1 MRHRVKKI
9 KFKGGY
15 DATRA
20 LVKKL
25 AYNFLTRGKIKTTLK
40 KAKVL
45 KSTLEKLVEKMKEEN
60 EKNKMFFLSYFG
72 QKRKLLPL
80 FFKVIGPVFKEIKG
94 GYVRIVK
101 LGQRDSD
108 GANQALVEWTKP
120 VVYENF
126 ENKKKKK
133 NKTKEIKE
141 KVKKEK

>member
-1 MRHRVKKI
+1 MRHRVKNI

-60 EKNKMFFLSYFG
+60 EKNKMFFLSYPSSKKPAFAA
-72 QKRKLLPL
+72 
-80 FFKVIGPVFKEIKG
+80 FF
-94 GYVRIVK
+94 
-101 LGQRDSD
+101 QS
-108 GANQALVEWTKP
+108 NWTS
-120 VVYENF
+120 V
-126 ENKKKKK
+126 
-133 NKTKEIKE
+133 
-141 KVKKEK
+141 